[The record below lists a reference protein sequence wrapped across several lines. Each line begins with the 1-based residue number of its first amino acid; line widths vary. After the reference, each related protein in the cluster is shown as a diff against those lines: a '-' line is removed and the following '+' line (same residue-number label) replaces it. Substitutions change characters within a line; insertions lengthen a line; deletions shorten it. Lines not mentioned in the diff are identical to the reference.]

1 MVDLKALKR
10 ILVPTDFSDPSE
22 EALKTAIA
30 FGQAFGATLDLVHV
44 AVEVAY
50 PLPPPID
57 LASLPIDIGPALE
70 RAAEGLAVEEARV
83 REAGVA
89 CESATLVGRADQEIV
104 ERARATAADLIIMGT
119 HGRSGLLMH
128 GDSKEHPGS
137 ASHGCVILPRS
148 VREEVW
154 QSGDRDLEVVA
165 EVPQTRETGSKAK

>member
-1 MVDLKALKR
+1 VNSFPIVDLKALKR

-30 FGQAFGATLDLVHV
+30 FGQTFGATLDLVHV

-70 RAAEGLAVEEARV
+70 RAAEGLAAEEARV

-89 CESATLVGRADQEIV
+89 CESATLVGRADLELV

-119 HGRSGLLMH
+119 HGRSGLAH
-128 GDSKEHPGS
+128 
-137 ASHGCVILPRS
+137 VILGSNTAR
-148 VREEVW
+148 
-154 QSGDRDLEVVA
+154 VVQHA
-165 EVPQTRETGSKAK
+165 PCPILIVPKPHAA